1 MEVDYVD
8 VWVTRCNPTICVSCV
23 SIIAWCEPSAC
34 HLCRSLCWKQALFKA
49 FKLVSVC
56 SNQTML
62 QHSSKLLLLC
72 VETRLFFFLSQSTQI
87 KQLMCW
93 KLTFWKHYGKFSCE
107 DFNTLHVCFSFFCIC
122 ADTSTHPFTF
132 AWIFNKVAD
141 VTLGEGMLK
150 LYSGNSRYQFFFTL

>member
-1 MEVDYVD
+1 MQSNYLCLLCFNHSVM
-8 VWVTRCNPTICVSCV
+8 WTICLSSLSLLVLKAGIV
-23 SIIAWCEPSAC
+23 QSIQTGQCMFKPDNVAALQQAFIAM
-34 HLCRSLCWKQALFKA
+34 CW
-49 FKLVSVC
+49 
-56 SNQTML
+56 NQI
-62 QHSSKLLLLC
+62 
-72 VETRLFFFLSQSTQI
+72 VFFLSQSTQI

-150 LYSGNSRYQFFFTL
+150 LYSGNSRYQFFLHCSI